1 VRLLEKLLAHQPE
14 PPAERAERLPELPP
28 AVERER
34 KKRR

>member
-1 VRLLEKLLAHQPE
+1 VRLLEKLLAHHPE

-28 AVERER
+28 AAER